1 MLTGDI
7 GKGIKKRTLKDF
19 QNDPAVRVERQ
30 SDGSISYE
38 ISLYHYLHNGLEV
51 DDLCT
56 AFNRKPVKNWD
67 SDIYG
72 VSDSG
77 EEWLNNYG
85 FKVGRTFN
93 SYNGDSSLS
102 QVIQGTWLDFNG
114 REYLLLQIH
123 QGCDVRGGYTDAR
136 LFYCPEF
143 ENGALSEDVYGTVTR
158 ANGDTVQVS
167 NSYNG
172 YSITDDNTNE
182 EIILAEGDRIELN
195 LNEV

>member
-1 MLTGDI
+1 M
-7 GKGIKKRTLKDF
+7 
-19 QNDPAVRVERQ
+19 
-30 SDGSISYE
+30 
-38 ISLYHYLHNGLEV
+38 
-51 DDLCT
+51 
-56 AFNRKPVKNWD
+56 
-67 SDIYG
+67 
-72 VSDSG
+72 
-77 EEWLNNYG
+77 
-85 FKVGRTFN
+85 
-93 SYNGDSSLS
+93 
-102 QVIQGTWLDFNG
+102 IQGTWLDFNG

-182 EIILAEGDRIELN
+182 EIILAEGDRGELN